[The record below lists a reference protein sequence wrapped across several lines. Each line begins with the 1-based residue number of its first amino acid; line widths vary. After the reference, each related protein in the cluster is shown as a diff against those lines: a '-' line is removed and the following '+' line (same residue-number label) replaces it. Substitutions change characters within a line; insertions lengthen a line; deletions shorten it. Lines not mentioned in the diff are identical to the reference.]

1 MTPERRA
8 RARSERTARLTQGP
22 IASTLASLALPM
34 VVAMIAMIGFSLVDT
49 YFVGQLGTA
58 ELAAIS
64 FTFPVVLVIGSITM
78 GIGTGATSAIARAIG
93 EGDHHRI
100 NRLTT
105 DSIALGLVITALFV
119 LLGLATIDPLFR
131 LLGADENVLPLV
143 REYMF
148 IWYLGVPAV
157 VIPQIGNSAIRATGD
172 TRTAAWIML
181 AAMLTNLILDPILI
195 FGWGP
200 APALGISGAAIAT
213 VTARVLALMLSA
225 WVLGARERMLTFARP
240 ILSEVLASW
249 RAVLSIGLPAGLTQ
263 IIVPVSTGV
272 ITRLVATSGVAAVA
286 GFGVATRL
294 EMFAVFTVAALGSVL
309 IPFVGQ
315 NWGAGHGKRASD
327 GVRVARRFAFGW
339 GALMWLL
346 ALAFGEPIVEQFN
359 ADPLVVRSATHYL
372 WIVGATFGL
381 QGLVIVD
388 TSAFNAVD
396 RPLQSM
402 TVSLLRMFVLYVPL
416 ALAGSALWGLS
427 GIWWAAAAA
436 NTISGVVSVI
446 WFNRTLRSLADSLG
460 ISLEAKPASSVA

>member
-8 RARSERTARLTQGP
+8 RARSERTLRLTQGP

-34 VVAMIAMIGFSLVDT
+34 VVAMIAMVGFNLIDT

-64 FTFPVVLVIGSITM
+64 FTFPVVLVITSVTM
-78 GIGTGATSAIARAIG
+78 GIGIGATSTIARAIG

-100 NRLTT
+100 TRLTT
-105 DSIALGLVITALFV
+105 DAIALGLAITVFFV
-119 LLGLATIDPLFR
+119 ALGLATINPLFR
-131 LLGADENVLPLV
+131 LLGADDTVLPLI

-172 TRTAAWIML
+172 TKTTAVIML
-181 AAMLTNLILDPILI
+181 LAMFANLVLDPILI
-195 FGWGP
+195 FGLGP

-213 VTARVLALMLSA
+213 VAARVLALALSA
-225 WVLGARERMLTFARP
+225 WVLGFRERMLTFARP
-240 ILSEVLASW
+240 ILSEVIASW
-249 RAVLSIGLPAGLTQ
+249 RAILSIGLPASLTQ

-272 ITRLVATSGVAAVA
+272 IP
-286 GFGVATRL
+286 RL
-294 EMFAVFTVAALGSVL
+294 EMFAVFTVTALGSVL

-315 NWGAGHGKRASD
+315 NWGAGHGTRALS
-327 GVRVARRFAFGW
+327 GVKVARRFALGW
-339 GALMWLL
+339 GALMWIL
-346 ALAFGEPIVEQFN
+346 ALAFGRPIVGQFN
-359 ADPLVVRSATHYL
+359 ADPFVIRSATEYL

-381 QGLVIVD
+381 QGLVLVG
-388 TSAFNAVD
+388 TSAFNAID
-396 RPLQSM
+396 KPLHSM

-416 ALAGSALWGLS
+416 ALVGSALLGLS

-436 NTISGVVSVI
+436 NAMSGIMSVV
-446 WFNRTLRSLADSLG
+446 WFDRTLHSLARSMG
-460 ISLEAKPASSVA
+460 VRLETKPAPSVA